1 MLPAW
6 IIDKLERERKER
18 ERREREREL
27 QIPIGEPDARNRP
40 AALPV
45 SPACATAENARVP
58 IASSLSSLWTFRLVI

>member
-27 QIPIGEPDARNRP
+27 QIPIGEPAATIGP
-40 AALPV
+40 AT
-45 SPACATAENARVP
+45 SRISRVCHR
-58 IASSLSSLWTFRLVI
+58 IKGRTHGCRLHA

>member
-27 QIPIGEPDARNRP
+27 QIPIGEPDVHNQ
-40 AALPV
+40 
-45 SPACATAENARVP
+45 S
-58 IASSLSSLWTFRLVI
+58 

>member
-40 AALPV
+40 GGPPRISCV
-45 SPACATAENARVP
+45 CHRIKRENARVP
-58 IASSLSSLWTFRLVI
+58 IAC

>member
-27 QIPIGEPDARNRP
+27 QIPIGEPDAHNR
-40 AALPV
+40 
-45 SPACATAENARVP
+45 
-58 IASSLSSLWTFRLVI
+58 I